1 MDMQNK
7 WFLHDAKLSKHSP
20 NGVRQ
25 QRIILSTKNHKDSTK
40 LCAQNACHMILRLS
54 VSWNR
59 QMGKNNKSLI
69 IIWGERHGVP
79 SKTSHKYWIQFC
91 IMFDSDR
98 LSCWQYT
105 NILKSGPHR
114 CDRIQREICQK
125 IEKSM
130 VCLPSQLALVNSTFR
145 ICERQMPHTKNEVF
159 FLRTEWRTFYG
170 SRLLCAIYAT
180 FMTSTILCAKTK

>member
-25 QRIILSTKNHKDSTK
+25 QIIILSTKNHKDSTK

-54 VSWNR
+54 VSRNR

-130 VCLPSQLALVNSTFR
+130 ACLPFATST
-145 ICERQMPHTKNEVF
+145 RQFYFSHLRTTNATHKKWSVF
-159 FLRTEWRTFYG
+159 FAHRMTNILWQPST
-170 SRLLCAIYAT
+170 LCN
-180 FMTSTILCAKTK
+180 LCHIHD

>member
-54 VSWNR
+54 VSRNR

-69 IIWGERHGVP
+69 II
-79 SKTSHKYWIQFC
+79 
-91 IMFDSDR
+91 
-98 LSCWQYT
+98 
-105 NILKSGPHR
+105 
-114 CDRIQREICQK
+114 
-125 IEKSM
+125 
-130 VCLPSQLALVNSTFR
+130 
-145 ICERQMPHTKNEVF
+145 
-159 FLRTEWRTFYG
+159 
-170 SRLLCAIYAT
+170 
-180 FMTSTILCAKTK
+180 

>member
-7 WFLHDAKLSKHSP
+7 WFLHDAKLSKYSP

-54 VSWNR
+54 VSRNR
-59 QMGKNNKSLI
+59 QMGKNNKSII
-69 IIWGERHGVP
+69 IIWGERHSVP

-98 LSCWQYT
+98 LSCWQNT
-105 NILKSGPHR
+105 
-114 CDRIQREICQK
+114 K
-125 IEKSM
+125 IWATSM
-130 VCLPSQLALVNSTFR
+130 WSDSMGNLSENWKINGLFAFR
-145 ICERQMPHTKNEVF
+145 N
-159 FLRTEWRTFYG
+159 
-170 SRLLCAIYAT
+170 
-180 FMTSTILCAKTK
+180 